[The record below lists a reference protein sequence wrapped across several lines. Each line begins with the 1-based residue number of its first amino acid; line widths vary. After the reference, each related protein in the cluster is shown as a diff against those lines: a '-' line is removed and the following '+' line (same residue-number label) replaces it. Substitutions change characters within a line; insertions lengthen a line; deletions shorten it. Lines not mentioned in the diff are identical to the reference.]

1 MRYDVVNLI
10 LGWTLLALT
19 VPLLVCAALT
29 WWLDG
34 LTLAIQAFGPAIAA
48 SAGIGT
54 LLSRS
59 LHAPIHRNVFE
70 IWKPSWELAWFGR

>member
-34 LTLAIQAFGPAIAA
+34 LTLAIQALARPSQQVQA
-48 SAGIGT
+48 SAPSS
-54 LLSRS
+54 SRS

-70 IWKPSWELAWFGR
+70 IWKPSWELAWFGP